1 MDTSMAQ
8 QTRNIRRC
16 CAIETFITIKKGFKT
31 IRNLTGNQCSLNI
44 IGVIES
50 YFLVSDYSEYRVSSN
65 KRSVTYLK
73 FRLKQGCVIEE
84 DSYSCFF
91 SYPNNFIIVQFT
103 GLRRLW
109 KFLGGGGGGGTRL
122 FVARAYWRKYRSHLV
137 EAPVQRFQ
145 KFSLSVRRLASVFS
159 VHLELSLAIA
169 SLFLSVSS
177 SPSCHGTGT
186 KCNSQGRQK
195 CRNGVQGH
203 HRISSLN
210 CFLGEC

>member
-109 KFLGGGGGGGTRL
+109 KFLGGGGGRNAPIWGARL
-122 FVARAYWRKYRSHLV
+122 L
-137 EAPVQRFQ
+137 EEIPIT
-145 KFSLSVRRLASVFS
+145 FSR
-159 VHLELSLAIA
+159 
-169 SLFLSVSS
+169 SS
-177 SPSCHGTGT
+177 SPKISEVFSFGASFGVSLLSAFRVKFSYCISIFVCFF
-186 KCNSQGRQK
+186 KSQLP
-195 CRNGVQGH
+195 RNGYKM
-203 HRISSLN
+203 
-210 CFLGEC
+210 

>member
-1 MDTSMAQ
+1 ME
-8 QTRNIRRC
+8 IP
-16 CAIETFITIKKGFKT
+16 G
-31 IRNLTGNQCSLNI
+31 G
-44 IGVIES
+44 
-50 YFLVSDYSEYRVSSN
+50 
-65 KRSVTYLK
+65 
-73 FRLKQGCVIEE
+73 
-84 DSYSCFF
+84 
-91 SYPNNFIIVQFT
+91 
-103 GLRRLW
+103 
-109 KFLGGGGGGGTRL
+109 GGGGGGGTRL
-122 FVARAYWRKYRSHLV
+122 LEARAYWRKYRSHLV

>member
-31 IRNLTGNQCSLNI
+31 IRILTGNQCSLNI

-109 KFLGGGGGGGTRL
+109 KFLGRGGGTRL
-122 FVARAYWRKYRSHLV
+122 FEARAYWRKYRSHLV

-210 CFLGEC
+210 CFLEEC

>member
-1 MDTSMAQ
+1 MAQ

-73 FRLKQGCVIEE
+73 QECVIEE

-91 SYPNNFIIVQFT
+91 SYPNNFIIVYEDY
-103 GLRRLW
+103 GNSW
-109 KFLGGGGGGGTRL
+109 GGEGGGTRL
-122 FVARAYWRKYRSHLV
+122 FEARAYWRKYRSHLV

-169 SLFLSVSS
+169 SLFFV
-177 SPSCHGTGT
+177 CFF
-186 KCNSQGRQK
+186 KSQLP
-195 CRNGVQGH
+195 RNGYKM
-203 HRISSLN
+203 
-210 CFLGEC
+210 

>member
-1 MDTSMAQ
+1 MAQ

-73 FRLKQGCVIEE
+73 QGCVIEE

-91 SYPNNFIIVQFT
+91 SYPNNFIIVYEDY
-103 GLRRLW
+103 GNSW
-109 KFLGGGGGGGTRL
+109 GGGGGRN
-122 FVARAYWRKYRSHLV
+122 
-137 EAPVQRFQ
+137 AP
-145 KFSLSVRRLASVFS
+145 
-159 VHLELSLAIA
+159 I
-169 SLFLSVSS
+169 
-177 SPSCHGTGT
+177 
-186 KCNSQGRQK
+186 
-195 CRNGVQGH
+195 
-203 HRISSLN
+203 
-210 CFLGEC
+210 